1 MNSSGFRFNVLP
13 QSFIVHRSHA
23 QTTARLGLIA
33 SKTLYDTAVASEE
46 GSAVKS
52 GLDLS
57 SSVYGHTKWLFDQ
70 AVERMAAGDY
80 QPVLD
85 DATQI
90 CKSALPWLTLLN
102 R

>member
-1 MNSSGFRFNVLP
+1 M
-13 QSFIVHRSHA
+13 HRSHA

-33 SKTLYDTAVASEE
+33 SKTLYDTAAAAKE
-46 GSAVKS
+46 GSPIDSS

-70 AVERMAAGDY
+70 AVERMVANEY
-80 QPVLD
+80 EPVLD
-85 DATQI
+85 DATI
-90 CKSALPWLTLLN
+90 NCKGVLSWLAHFKAEE